1 MPTLK
6 PAKPAILRVA
16 DRPTLLSRESR
27 ACSSCGRSWTAI
39 AGATED
45 DIGAVGIAHAGKL
58 SKEEFDEIVA
68 ERSRIWAAVGEVAR
82 GAR

>member
-1 MPTLK
+1 MTTI
-6 PAKPAILRVA
+6 AGHSFVE
-16 DRPTLLSRESR
+16 TFGGR
-27 ACSSCGRSWTAI
+27 ACGSCGRSWTAI

-45 DIGAVGIAHAGKL
+45 DIGALGVAHAGKL

-68 ERSRIWAAVGEVAR
+68 ECSRIWTAVGEVAR

>member
-1 MPTLK
+1 MTTI
-6 PAKPAILRVA
+6 AGHSFVE
-16 DRPTLLSRESR
+16 TFGGR

-39 AGATED
+39 AEATED
-45 DIGAVGIAHAGKL
+45 AGKL

-82 GAR
+82 GAL

>member
-1 MPTLK
+1 MATIAGHLF
-6 PAKPAILRVA
+6 VE
-16 DRPTLLSRESR
+16 TYGVR
-27 ACSSCGRSWTAI
+27 ACSSCGQSWTAI

-45 DIGAVGIAHAGKL
+45 DIGALGIAHAGKL
-58 SKEEFDEIVA
+58 SNEELDEIVA

>member
-1 MPTLK
+1 MTTI
-6 PAKPAILRVA
+6 AGHSFVE
-16 DRPTLLSRESR
+16 TFGGR
-27 ACSSCGRSWTAI
+27 ACSGCGRSWTAI

-45 DIGAVGIAHAGKL
+45 DIGAFDIAHAGKL
-58 SKEEFDEIVA
+58 GREEFDEIVA

>member
-1 MPTLK
+1 MTTI
-6 PAKPAILRVA
+6 AGHSFVE
-16 DRPTLLSRESR
+16 TFGGR

-45 DIGAVGIAHAGKL
+45 DIGASDIAHAGKL

-68 ERSRIWAAVGEVAR
+68 ERSRIWAAVGEVASS
-82 GAR
+82 AR